1 MKIIN
6 PLKKSI
12 VVVRQLHEFHSRFE
26 SAVGL
31 RAKFIEYFKEQVP
44 DSVTFEAGFYEGQKH
59 SKVWICS
66 NEDLKC
72 MYPSGEITLWCEGR
86 IDDTTDRRKRKREEL
101 VTSRRQEK
109 EEEVDEIFKD
119 LKEKHAEKYDTPKLR
134 LWSRMMASN
143 LHDSLDEPPNV
154 PAFNGST
161 PKKFRQ
167 QSFSAGQQLF
177 L

>member
-1 MKIIN
+1 MYVGIKLLRVLALAACLQPMHYLPTYFYLRNKVKIIN

-31 RAKFIEYFKEQVP
+31 RAKLIEYFKEQVP
-44 DSVTFEAGFYEGQKH
+44 DSTFEAGFYEGQKH

-86 IDDTTDRRKRKREEL
+86 IDDT
-101 VTSRRQEK
+101 
-109 EEEVDEIFKD
+109 
-119 LKEKHAEKYDTPKLR
+119 H
-134 LWSRMMASN
+134 
-143 LHDSLDEPPNV
+143 
-154 PAFNGST
+154 GST
-161 PKKFRQ
+161 KT
-167 QSFSAGQQLF
+167 
-177 L
+177 